1 MDDFTAIL
9 GRASPELL
17 QTGEAPS
24 GRETVTPDQ
33 PEDMS
38 YGALVTIAV
47 LCLTGQLAIADSNI
61 KNGIITDN
69 IDGTIKGANT
79 QTGIIKGA
87 NTQTGITGKF
97 IEDANINTGVTEDEW
112 VGSVEELQESEEIVP
127 SNANRRSGDIE
138 PYDCKV
144 DTPSL
149 QLVAQMRSDATGKK
163 EIAWDIKQLNIET
176 GEYTPKWAITEAF
189 GTADGI
195 KKINAASIG
204 PVYNKVIGPAP

>member
-1 MDDFTAIL
+1 
-9 GRASPELL
+9 
-17 QTGEAPS
+17 
-24 GRETVTPDQ
+24 
-33 PEDMS
+33 MS

-69 IDGTIKGANT
+69 IDGTIKGANTQTGIIKGANT

>member
-1 MDDFTAIL
+1 LADFTAIL

-79 QTGIIKGA
+79 QTGI
-87 NTQTGITGKF
+87 TGKF

-138 PYDCKV
+138 AYKCKV
-144 DTPSL
+144 DTPPL
-149 QLVAQMRSDATGKK
+149 QLVAQMRSGK
-163 EIAWDIKQLNIET
+163 EIAWDIKELNIET

-189 GTADGI
+189 GTANGI

-204 PVYNKVIGPAP
+204 PVDNKVIGPAP

>member
-1 MDDFTAIL
+1 M

-79 QTGIIKGA
+79 QTGI
-87 NTQTGITGKF
+87 TGKF

-144 DTPSL
+144 DTPPL

-204 PVYNKVIGPAP
+204 PVDNKVIGPAP